1 MLSPLPSNSHN
12 PQPTPCG
19 DELRQMTPA
28 LSPLADDVVA
38 AAARRLEAALEALD
52 RAVSFQTE
60 RRGELSDQ
68 EAEHYAL
75 QEDRS
80 RLARALDA
88 ANGRIETLRDN
99 QDEAA
104 RRVERARAA
113 VRAILT
119 ASPGGL

>member
-1 MLSPLPSNSHN
+1 MLSPLPSDPPS
-12 PQPTPCG
+12 PRSSPCG
-19 DELRQMTPA
+19 DASRQTAPA
-28 LSPLADDVVA
+28 LSAEDAVA

-52 RAVSFQTE
+52 RAIACHAE

-68 EAEHYAL
+68 EAEYFAL

-88 ANGRIETLRDN
+88 ANTRIETLQDN
-99 QDEAA
+99 QIEAA

-113 VRAILT
+113 VRAILA
-119 ASPGGL
+119 ASSGDG